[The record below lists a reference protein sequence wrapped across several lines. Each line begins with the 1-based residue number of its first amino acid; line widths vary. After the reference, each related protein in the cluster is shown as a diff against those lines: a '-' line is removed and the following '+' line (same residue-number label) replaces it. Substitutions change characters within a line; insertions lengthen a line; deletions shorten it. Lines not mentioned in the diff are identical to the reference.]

1 MSQTIKRGF
10 VDLPHGQMH
19 YRHAGEGALKGDG
32 VPVLVIHASPGSS
45 RQQVGLIADLA
56 GETLVLAPDT
66 PGNGDSEPL
75 ASEELTIPDLAATY
89 RQFLDALGVAQAHVY
104 GSHTGA
110 AIAAELA
117 IMAPDRVA
125 SVVLDGISVMDE
137 AELADVLLHYAHPF
151 TPDLE
156 GSYLQRIFQF
166 CRDQYLFFPWYKR
179 DKAHQRIGGL
189 PHPDDLYA
197 WVLEVLKGAKT
208 YHRNYRAAFQW
219 DALGR
224 LPLVR
229 PRALVIA
236 GANDPLFEG
245 TQQAAA
251 ALPVPAFA
259 ALPRFDDPAFRAA
272 RKAALVAFFTGKE
285 RA

>member
-1 MSQTIKRGF
+1 MSIRRGF

-19 YRHAGEGALKGDG
+19 YRKAGEGSLTGDG
-32 VPVLVIHASPGSS
+32 LPLLLIHASPGSS
-45 RQQVGLIADLA
+45 RQQAGLIADFA
-56 GETLVLAPDT
+56 PDTLVLAPDT

-75 ASEELTIPDLAATY
+75 GPEVLSVPDMAAAYLA
-89 RQFLDALGVAQAHVY
+89 FMDAKGVARAHVY

-117 IMAPDRVA
+117 IMAPSRVA
-125 SVVLDGISVMDE
+125 GVVMDGISVVDE
-137 AELADVLLHYAHPF
+137 AELADVLIHYAHPF
-151 TPDLE
+151 EPDLE
-156 GSYLQRIFQF
+156 GAYLQRIFQF

-208 YHRNYRAAFQW
+208 YHRNYHAAFRW

-224 LPLVR
+224 LPLVG
-229 PRALVIA
+229 PRALVVA
-236 GANDPLFEG
+236 GENDPLIEG
-245 TQQAAA
+245 TRKAAA
-251 ALPVPAFA
+251 ALPNPAFTV
-259 ALPRFDDPAFRAA
+259 LPRFDDPTFRAA
-272 RKAALVAFFTGKE
+272 RKAAMVAFYTG
-285 RA
+285 A

>member
-1 MSQTIKRGF
+1 MSIKRGF

-19 YRHAGEGALKGDG
+19 YRYAGEGGLGAENL
-32 VPVLVIHASPGSS
+32 PLLVIHASPGSS
-45 RQQVGLIADLA
+45 RQQVGLIADFA
-56 GETLVLAPDT
+56 TEMLVLAPDT
-66 PGNGDSEPL
+66 PGNGDSEALGP
-75 ASEELTIPDLAATY
+75 EELTVPDMAAAYLA
-89 RQFLDALGVAQAHVY
+89 FMDAKGVAKAHVY

-117 IMAPDRVA
+117 ILAPERIGR
-125 SVVLDGISVMDE
+125 VVLDGISVMGE
-137 AELADVLLHYAHPF
+137 EELADIMVHYAHPF

-179 DKAHQRIGGL
+179 DKAHQRLGGL
-189 PHPDDLYA
+189 PHPNDLYA
-197 WVLEVLKGAKT
+197 WVLEVLKGATT

-224 LPLVR
+224 LPLVK
-229 PRALVIA
+229 PVALVIA
-236 GANDPLFEG
+236 GENDPLIEG

-251 ALPVPAFA
+251 ALPKPAFTG
-259 ALPRFDDPAFRAA
+259 LPRFDDPAFRSA
-272 RKAALVAFFTGKE
+272 RKAAMLAFYQEG
-285 RA
+285 